1 MSLSFP
7 LRSSHTFFRA
17 SDIHHPHIT
26 VLSSYSLT
34 LLCFLFICYVEPCLS
49 PLVLVDDFVA
59 GIAAFSLVWDLY
71 HED

>member
-26 VLSSYSLT
+26 VLLLLTHSSMLLIY
-34 LLCFLFICYVEPCLS
+34 LLCWPCLS